1 MKIKETKNG
10 LQFIFKNK
18 FIYGLQSKNDIRLN
32 RFLKLKYNLIKKLK
46 ISNLFKKKSWFATMD
61 RHWSIPMLE
70 LEEHEQLE
78 KEKNNNLSLDDL
90 TLNGIVMYDLLPKE
104 YLNDYENKYLKFKN
118 HFSSKHFTNKR
129 VKDIKD
135 SFQSMKNSKGA
146 GSWYNID
153 HFTIKG
159 KTSLSLYYKNFSIEM
174 IGLSESFYIVKYFL
188 TLSDNANKLF
198 EKIIKSD
205 IYKEAYCISQ
215 DKWWRTKSFAG
226 CIPYDINNEA
236 KRKTIQEYLLEI
248 KSVFFQTIQKYLF
261 SKIFNW
267 GQIMPSIEIYSS
279 NDLKSKYKKIRE
291 LIGNININGDECNK
305 EQTLFFMTPTRDRHL
320 DNLNAS
326 KIIVDSTLIKSNKR
340 GFNDFMLYEDLICKD
355 YGDFFLLETL
365 SYYVDEKIYL
375 SHLKI
380 NKAIQKKFKLS
391 NIIGLKFK
399 IEKDLY
405 IYRRLYEELNNKE
418 IIDRLLK
425 WKNDDYD
432 KYMINSYQLQEECI
446 RFIGFK
452 DVCKSIYYIIREK
465 NTLIKKIY
473 AELDNNV
480 SLLESR
486 YNYRTIKW
494 TLLIAVITLFAT
506 IMCAKDFYLLIKLW
520 NLIQSIF

>member
-1 MKIKETKNG
+1 
-10 LQFIFKNK
+10 
-18 FIYGLQSKNDIRLN
+18 
-32 RFLKLKYNLIKKLK
+32 
-46 ISNLFKKKSWFATMD
+46 
-61 RHWSIPMLE
+61 
-70 LEEHEQLE
+70 
-78 KEKNNNLSLDDL
+78 
-90 TLNGIVMYDLLPKE
+90 
-104 YLNDYENKYLKFKN
+104 
-118 HFSSKHFTNKR
+118 
-129 VKDIKD
+129 
-135 SFQSMKNSKGA
+135 
-146 GSWYNID
+146 
-153 HFTIKG
+153 
-159 KTSLSLYYKNFSIEM
+159 
-174 IGLSESFYIVKYFL
+174 
-188 TLSDNANKLF
+188 
-198 EKIIKSD
+198 
-205 IYKEAYCISQ
+205 
-215 DKWWRTKSFAG
+215 
-226 CIPYDINNEA
+226 
-236 KRKTIQEYLLEI
+236 
-248 KSVFFQTIQKYLF
+248 
-261 SKIFNW
+261 
-267 GQIMPSIEIYSS
+267 MPSIEIYSS